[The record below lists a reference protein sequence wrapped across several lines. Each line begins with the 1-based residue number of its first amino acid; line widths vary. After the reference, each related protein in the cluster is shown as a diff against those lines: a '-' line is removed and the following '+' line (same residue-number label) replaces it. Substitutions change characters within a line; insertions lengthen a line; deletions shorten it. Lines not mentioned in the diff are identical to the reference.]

1 MKKLL
6 ICLSLFALQAN
17 FHAQSYLG
25 LGSSNY
31 AGVIGNQVNPASFVD
46 GRYKFDML
54 LFGTNMNIYQ
64 NFGYFDANAM
74 RSAQGGQGYGWYK
87 SFGDE
92 NIFNAWSQNWTPTDS
107 TFVDRFIVHNYDET
121 STKTL
126 GANINFQVDLL
137 NTMFH
142 INEKTAIGFNVRN
155 RTIVNVDN
163 MDPKLAVLAEDGL
176 EHPSLWNAVYN
187 EQLFNINYMTW
198 SEVGFNYSQVLID
211 NEEHFLKI
219 GIAPKALLGHAAAY
233 VHTDDFSYNLVN
245 EDTSQ
250 YLTGTFDYG
259 YSNNINGI
267 INNGIAGNNPTL
279 TDLIDPSS
287 KLGFGL
293 DIGAVYEWRPNY
305 GHFKYDM
312 DGETNLWRRNENK
325 YKLRAGFSIVDMG
338 SMKFTK
344 GGLSRNFAVNTSNLF
359 NLQTFNT
366 ATNLEGFDG
375 VIDSLI
381 NQSTAAGNQ
390 EWVSLQDPSETF
402 RMRTPTAVSL
412 QFDYQIWK
420 GFYINATSMVNVI
433 PQGKDSKVKTAN
445 QFSITPSFDSPYFGV
460 YMPISMNQYS
470 GMKYGL
476 ATRIGPLIIG
486 ITDMKTLMAKNDVS
500 GIELYAGARFPI
512 LYHRVKDKDNDKVS
526 NRKDECKDVP
536 GTWAFKGCPDTD
548 KDGIPDSDDDCIN
561 EPGTAEFNG
570 CPDKDGDKIIDKKD
584 ACPDVAGLKEY
595 KGCPDTDGDKIIDSE
610 DDCPTVSGLLALK
623 GCPDRDGDGVKD
635 EEDACPDNAG
645 PKENKG
651 CPDKDADGVYD
662 FIDECPDVAGPQENR
677 GCPYKDGDNDGI
689 LDKDDDCPT
698 LAGPAAN
705 KGCPY
710 KDSDKDGLLDKDDD
724 CPNTPGPK
732 SNKGCPVIEQAIIEV
747 LKTAFDNLEFEVS
760 KDVILEGSKMSLG
773 ELAEVL
779 KKKPTWKLE
788 ITGHT
793 DSQGDDTAN
802 MLLSKKR
809 AESVKAYL
817 VSQGI
822 DAARLN
828 TLYFGETKPIATNDT
843 PEGRQKN
850 RRVEMKVVFD

>member
-1 MKKLL
+1 MKKLFVG
-6 ICLSLFALQAN
+6 LSLLFSTATLN
-17 FHAQSYLG
+17 AQSYLG

-31 AGVIGNQVNPASFVD
+31 AGVIGNQVNPANFVD
-46 GRYKFDML
+46 GRYKFDL
-54 LFGTNMNIYQ
+54 LLNGVNLNVYQ
-64 NFGYFDANAM
+64 NFGYFDATAM
-74 RSAQGGQGYGWYK
+74 RTAQGGQGYWWYK
-87 SFGDE
+87 SFADQ
-92 NIFNAWSQNWTPTDS
+92 NILNSWSKPDS
-107 TFVDRFIVHNYDET
+107 SFIDRFVVHNYDEK

-176 EHPSLWNAVYN
+176 VHPSLWNAKFN

-198 SEVGFNYSQVLID
+198 TEVGFNYSQVVVD
-211 NEEHFLKI
+211 NKEHFLKV
-219 GIAPKALLGHAAAY
+219 GVSPKILLGHAAAY
-233 VHTDDFSYNLVN
+233 VYTDDFSYNLKN

-250 YLTGTFDYG
+250 YLSGTFDYG

-267 INNGIAGNNPTL
+267 INNGMAGQNPTL
-279 TDLIDPSS
+279 QDLLKPAS

-293 DIGAVYEWRPNY
+293 DIGAVYEWRPTY
-305 GHFKYDM
+305 EKYKYDM
-312 DGETNLWRRNENK
+312 DGETNIWRRNENK
-325 YKLRAGFSIVDMG
+325 YKLRAGLSLVDMG

-344 GGLSRNFAVNTSNLF
+344 GGLSRNFAVNTSNFF
-359 NLQTFNT
+359 NLHRFET

-375 VIDSLI
+375 VIDTLI
-381 NQSTAAGNQ
+381 NQSSAAGNK
-390 EWVSLQDPSETF
+390 EWVALQGTSQTF
-402 RMRTPTAVSL
+402 KMRTPTAVSV
-412 QFDYQIWK
+412 QIDYRIWK
-420 GFYINATSMVNVI
+420 GFYVNATSMVNLI
-433 PQGKDSKVKTAN
+433 SQGKDTKVKTAN
-445 QFSITPSFDSPYFGV
+445 QFSLTPSFDSPYFGM
-460 YMPISMNQYS
+460 YMPISYNQYS
-470 GMKYGL
+470 GMKYGI
-476 ATRIGPLIIG
+476 ATRIGPLVMG
-486 ITDMKTLMAKNDVS
+486 ITDMKTLMAKKNVS
-500 GIELYAGARFPI
+500 GIEFYFGTRIPI
-512 LYHRVKDKDNDKVS
+512 LYHKVKDKDNDKVS
-526 NRKDECKDVP
+526 NRKDECKEVP

-548 KDGIPDSDDDCIN
+548 NDGIPDSEDECIN
-561 EPGTAEFNG
+561 EPGTAEFKG

-584 ACPDVAGLKEY
+584 ACPDVAGLKEF

-610 DDCPTVSGLLALK
+610 DACPTVAGLPALK
-623 GCPDRDGDGVKD
+623 GCPDKDGDGVPD
-635 EEDACPDNAG
+635 AEDACPDNAG

-732 SNKGCPVIEQAIIEV
+732 SNKGCPVIEQAVIEV
-747 LKTAFDNLEFEVS
+747 LKTAFDNLEFEVA
-760 KDVILEGSKMSLG
+760 KDVILEGSKVSLG

-793 DSQGDDTAN
+793 DNQGDDTAN

-809 AESVKAYL
+809 AEAVKAYL

-822 DAARLN
+822 DATRLI
-828 TLYFGETKPIATNDT
+828 TQYYGETKPIATNDT

>member
-6 ICLSLFALQAN
+6 ICLSLFAVQAN
-17 FHAQSYLG
+17 LHAQSYLG
-25 LGSSNY
+25 LASSNY
-31 AGVIGNQVNPASFVD
+31 SGVIGNQVNPASFVD

-54 LFGTNMNIYQ
+54 LVGTNMNVYQ

-74 RSAQGGQGYGWYK
+74 RSAQGGKGYGWYK
-87 SFGDE
+87 SFGDSA
-92 NIFNAWSQNWTPTDS
+92 IFDAWSKPDS
-107 TFVDRFIVHNYDET
+107 SFIDRFVVHNYDET

-187 EQLFNINYMTW
+187 EELFNMNYMTW

-211 NEEHFLKI
+211 NKEHFLKI
-219 GIAPKALLGHAAAY
+219 GVAPKALLGHAAAY

-267 INNGIAGNNPTL
+267 INNGMSGQKPVIL
-279 TDLIDPSS
+279 DLIDPSS

-293 DIGAVYEWRPNY
+293 DIGAVYEWRPKY
-305 GHFKYDM
+305 AKFKYDM
-312 DGETNLWRRNENK
+312 DGETNLWRRDENK
-325 YKLRAGFSIVDMG
+325 YKLRAGLSIVDMG

-375 VIDSLI
+375 IIDSLI
-381 NQSTAAGNQ
+381 QQSSTAGNQ

-402 RMRTPTAVSL
+402 RMRTPTAVSF
-412 QFDYQIWK
+412 QFDYQIWR
-420 GFYINATSMVNVI
+420 GFYINATSMVNMI
-433 PQGKDSKVKTAN
+433 PKGKDSKVKTAN

-476 ATRIGPLIIG
+476 ATRIGPLILG
-486 ITDMKTLMAKNDVS
+486 ITDMKTLMAKNEVS
-500 GIELYAGARFPI
+500 GIELYAGARLPI
-512 LYHRVKDKDNDKVS
+512 LYHRVKDKDKDKVS
-526 NRKDECKDVP
+526 NKKDKCEDVP

-548 KDGIPDSDDDCIN
+548 NDGIPDSDDDCIN
-561 EPGTAEFNG
+561 EPGTAEFKG
-570 CPDKDGDKIIDKKD
+570 CPDKDGDKIIDKND

-610 DDCPTVSGLLALK
+610 DVCPTVAGLLALK

-732 SNKGCPVIEQAIIEV
+732 SNKGCPVIEQAVIEV
-747 LKTAFDNLEFEVS
+747 LKTAFDNLEFEIA
-760 KDVILEGSKMSLG
+760 KDVILEGSKISLG

-793 DSQGDDTAN
+793 DNQGDDTAN

-809 AESVKAYL
+809 AEAIKAYL

-822 DAARLN
+822 DATRFVIQ
-828 TLYFGETKPIATNDT
+828 YYGETKPIAPNDT

>member
-1 MKKLL
+1 MKKL
-6 ICLSLFALQAN
+6 IIFLSLFALQAK

-46 GRYKFDML
+46 GRYKFDLL

-74 RSAQGGQGYGWYK
+74 RTAQGGQGYWWYK
-87 SFGDE
+87 SFADQ
-92 NIFNAWSQNWTPTDS
+92 NILNSWSQPDS
-107 TFVDRFIVHNYDET
+107 SFIDRFIVHNYDET

-176 EHPSLWNAVYN
+176 EHPSLWDAVYN
-187 EQLFNINYMTW
+187 EQLFNVNYMTW

-211 NEEHFLKI
+211 NKEHFLKI

-233 VHTDDFSYNLVN
+233 VYTDDFSYNLVN

-267 INNGIAGNNPTL
+267 INNGMNGQNPTISDIL
-279 TDLIDPSS
+279 NPAS

-293 DIGAVYEWRPNY
+293 DIGAVYEWRPKYANY
-305 GHFKYDM
+305 KYDM

-325 YKLRAGFSIVDMG
+325 YKLRAGLSIVDMG

-381 NQSTAAGNQ
+381 QQSTTAGNK

-402 RMRTPTAVSL
+402 KMRTPTAVSF

-433 PQGKDSKVKTAN
+433 PKGKDSKVKTAN

-476 ATRIGPLIIG
+476 ATRIGPLILG
-486 ITDMKTLMAKNDVS
+486 ITDMKTLMAKNNVS
-500 GIELYAGARFPI
+500 GIEFYAGARFPV
-512 LYHRVKDKDNDKVS
+512 LYHKVKDKDKDKVS

-548 KDGIPDSDDDCIN
+548 NDGIPDSDDDCIN

-584 ACPDVAGLKEY
+584 ACPDVAGLKEF

-610 DDCPTVSGLLALK
+610 DDCPTVAGLLALK
-623 GCPDRDGDGVKD
+623 GCPDKDGDGLKD
-635 EEDACPDNAG
+635 SEDACPDNAG

-677 GCPYKDGDNDGI
+677 GCPYKDTDGDGI

-747 LKTAFDNLEFEVS
+747 LKTAFDNLEFEVA
-760 KDVILEGSKMSLG
+760 KDVILEGSKVSLG

-817 VSQGI
+817 ISQGI

-828 TLYFGETKPIATNDT
+828 TLYYGETKPIAANDT

>member
-1 MKKLL
+1 
-6 ICLSLFALQAN
+6 
-17 FHAQSYLG
+17 
-25 LGSSNY
+25 
-31 AGVIGNQVNPASFVD
+31 
-46 GRYKFDML
+46 
-54 LFGTNMNIYQ
+54 
-64 NFGYFDANAM
+64 
-74 RSAQGGQGYGWYK
+74 
-87 SFGDE
+87 
-92 NIFNAWSQNWTPTDS
+92 
-107 TFVDRFIVHNYDET
+107 
-121 STKTL
+121 
-126 GANINFQVDLL
+126 
-137 NTMFH
+137 
-142 INEKTAIGFNVRN
+142 
-155 RTIVNVDN
+155 
-163 MDPKLAVLAEDGL
+163 
-176 EHPSLWNAVYN
+176 
-187 EQLFNINYMTW
+187 
-198 SEVGFNYSQVLID
+198 
-211 NEEHFLKI
+211 
-219 GIAPKALLGHAAAY
+219 
-233 VHTDDFSYNLVN
+233 
-245 EDTSQ
+245 
-250 YLTGTFDYG
+250 
-259 YSNNINGI
+259 
-267 INNGIAGNNPTL
+267 
-279 TDLIDPSS
+279 
-287 KLGFGL
+287 
-293 DIGAVYEWRPNY
+293 
-305 GHFKYDM
+305 
-312 DGETNLWRRNENK
+312 
-325 YKLRAGFSIVDMG
+325 MG

-433 PQGKDSKVKTAN
+433 PQGKDTKVKTAN

-548 KDGIPDSDDDCIN
+548 NDGIPDSDDECIN
-561 EPGTAEFNG
+561 EPGTAEFKG

-610 DDCPTVSGLLALK
+610 DACPTVAGLLALK
-623 GCPDRDGDGVKD
+623 GCPDRDADGIPD
-635 EEDACPDNAG
+635 AEDACPDNAG

-732 SNKGCPVIEQAIIEV
+732 SNKGCPVIEQAVIEV

-760 KDVILEGSKMSLG
+760 KDIILEGSKVSLG

-793 DSQGDDTAN
+793 DNQGDDTAN

-809 AESVKAYL
+809 AEAVKAYL

-822 DAARLN
+822 DVTRIN
-828 TLYFGETKPIATNDT
+828 TLYFGETKPIAPNDT

>member
-1 MKKLL
+1 
-6 ICLSLFALQAN
+6 
-17 FHAQSYLG
+17 
-25 LGSSNY
+25 
-31 AGVIGNQVNPASFVD
+31 
-46 GRYKFDML
+46 
-54 LFGTNMNIYQ
+54 
-64 NFGYFDANAM
+64 
-74 RSAQGGQGYGWYK
+74 
-87 SFGDE
+87 
-92 NIFNAWSQNWTPTDS
+92 
-107 TFVDRFIVHNYDET
+107 
-121 STKTL
+121 
-126 GANINFQVDLL
+126 
-137 NTMFH
+137 MFH

-176 EHPSLWNAVYN
+176 EHPSLWDAVYN
-187 EQLFNINYMTW
+187 EELFNMNYMTW

-211 NEEHFLKI
+211 NKEHFLKI
-219 GIAPKALLGHAAAY
+219 GVSPKALLGHAAAY

-267 INNGIAGNNPTL
+267 LNSGMSGQNPVI

-293 DIGAVYEWRPNY
+293 DIGAVYEWRPKY
-305 GHFKYDM
+305 AKFKYDM
-312 DGETNLWRRNENK
+312 DGETNLWRRDENK

-366 ATNLEGFDG
+366 ATSLEGFDG
-375 VIDSLI
+375 IIDSLI
-381 NQSTAAGNQ
+381 QQSTAAGNE

-402 RMRTPTAVSL
+402 RMRTPTAVSF
-412 QFDYQIWK
+412 QFDYQIWR
-420 GFYINATSMVNVI
+420 GFYINATSMVNMI
-433 PQGKDSKVKTAN
+433 PKGKDSKVKTAN

-476 ATRIGPLIIG
+476 ATRIGPVILG
-486 ITDMKTLMAKNDVS
+486 ITDMKTLLAKNNVS
-500 GIELYAGARFPI
+500 GIELYAGARLPI

-526 NRKDECKDVP
+526 NKKDECKDVP

-548 KDGIPDSDDDCIN
+548 NDGIPDSDDDCIN
-561 EPGTAEFNG
+561 EAGTKEFNG

-610 DDCPTVSGLLALK
+610 DACPTVAGLLALK
-623 GCPDRDGDGVKD
+623 GCPDRDGDGVQD
-635 EEDACPDNAG
+635 AEDTCPDNAG

-747 LKTAFDNLEFEVS
+747 LKTAFDNLEFEVA
-760 KDVILEGSKMSLG
+760 KDVILQGSNVSLG

-793 DSQGDDTAN
+793 DNQGDDTAN

-809 AESVKAYL
+809 AEAVKAYL

-822 DAARLN
+822 DAIRIV
-828 TLYFGETKPIATNDT
+828 TKYYGETKPIAPNDT